1 MNEPDPPGKPRRRA
15 QRDTP
20 KDSPLSKLPAP
31 ANDAG
36 ASVFGG
42 VYQPA
47 DMRQWAS
54 FPCWDAF
61 EAACVTCGFNP
72 YPLKSASQ
80 RELETQPHA
89 LSQIEYRHS
98 LFERAIR
105 MKLVGEDITPIEALQ
120 ILEARNC
127 KFSAELMETALQ
139 FSQVARQSSHPA
151 TSATGVGKEILVA
164 EGGSGGRF
172 KSRSG
177 QTKVIKL
184 YQRMLLAVSL
194 EHLDLVP
201 ERPQNPTAKLF
212 LKAMAPHFKD
222 LPDEDTVRDHISFWI
237 NDQMER

>member
-1 MNEPDPPGKPRRRA
+1 MNEPEPPAKPRRRA
-15 QRDTP
+15 QRETP

-36 ASVFGG
+36 ASVFGS
-42 VYQPA
+42 VFQPA

-72 YPLKSASQ
+72 YPLKSASR
-80 RELETQPHA
+80 RELETQPHV
-89 LSQIEYRHS
+89 LSKIEYRHS
-98 LFERAIR
+98 LFERSIR
-105 MKLVGEDITPIEALQ
+105 MNVVGEHITPTEALQ

-127 KFSAELMETALQ
+127 EFPTELMEIALKVAQ
-139 FSQVARQSSHPA
+139 FARKSSHPA
-151 TSATGVGKEILVA
+151 ASATGVLKEILA
-164 EGGSGGRF
+164 SEAGSGGRF
-172 KSRSG
+172 KSKSG
-177 QTKVIKL
+177 QTKVINL

-194 EHLDLVP
+194 EYLELVP
-201 ERPQNPTAKLF
+201 QRPQNPTAKLF
-212 LKAMAPHFKD
+212 LKAMARHFKD